1 MSLKDRLQEDIK
13 AAMRAKAADQLTT
26 LRLITAAIKQKE
38 VDERVSLDDGQVLS
52 VIEKMVKQRKDSIA
66 QFQAGGRQDLVDKES
81 AELVLLQSYLPA
93 QLSEEEIRAEV
104 RAGLDALITA
114 GEAVSPALMGK
125 VMAQLKPRLAGRA
138 DMGTVSR
145 LIKEALTSR

>member
-13 AAMRAKAADQLTT
+13 AAMRAKAAEPLTT

-93 QLSEEEIRAEV
+93 QLSEEEVRAEV

-145 LIKEALTSR
+145 LIKEALSSR

>member
-38 VDERVSLDDGQVLS
+38 VDERVTLDDAQVLS

-66 QFQAGGRQDLVDKES
+66 QFQAGGRQDLVEKES
-81 AELVLLQSYLPA
+81 AELALLQSYLPA
-93 QLSEEEIRAEV
+93 QLTEAEIRAEV
-104 RAGLDALITA
+104 DAGVDALLAA
-114 GEAVSPALMGK
+114 GETVSPALMGK

-138 DMGTVSR
+138 DMGVVSR
-145 LIKEALTSR
+145 LIKEALSSR

>member
-38 VDERVSLDDGQVLS
+38 VDERVSLGDAQILS
-52 VIEKMVKQRKDSIA
+52 VLEKMVKQRKDSIA

-81 AELVLLQSYLPA
+81 AELALLQSYLPA
-93 QLSEEEIRAEV
+93 QLSEEEIRVEV
-104 RAGLDALITA
+104 RAVLDTLLAA

-125 VMAQLKPRLAGRA
+125 VMAQLKPRLTGRA
-138 DMGTVSR
+138 DMGVVSR
-145 LIKEALTSR
+145 LIKEALTTR

>member
-38 VDERVSLDDGQVLS
+38 VDERITLDDAQVLS

-66 QFQAGGRQDLVDKES
+66 QFQAGGRQDLVEKES
-81 AELVLLQSYLPA
+81 AELALLQSYLPA
-93 QLSEEEIRAEV
+93 QLTEAEIRAEV
-104 RAGLDALITA
+104 DAGVDALLAA
-114 GEAVSPALMGK
+114 GETVSPALMGK

-138 DMGTVSR
+138 DMGVVSR
-145 LIKEALTSR
+145 LIKEALSSR

>member
-38 VDERVSLDDGQVLS
+38 VDERVTLDDAQVLS

-66 QFQAGGRQDLVDKES
+66 QFQAGGRQDLVEKES
-81 AELVLLQSYLPA
+81 AELALLQSYLPA
-93 QLSEEEIRAEV
+93 QLSEAEIRAEV
-104 RAGLDALITA
+104 DAGVDALLAA
-114 GEAVSPALMGK
+114 GETVSPALMGK

-138 DMGTVSR
+138 DMGVVSR
-145 LIKEALTSR
+145 LIKEALSSR

>member
-104 RAGLDALITA
+104 RAGLDALITS

-145 LIKEALTSR
+145 LIKEALSSR

>member
-1 MSLKDRLQEDIK
+1 MSVKDRLQEDVK
-13 AAMRAKAADQLTT
+13 AAMRAKAADRLTT

-38 VDERVSLDDGQVLS
+38 VDERVSLDDAQVLS

-81 AELVLLQSYLPA
+81 AELALLQSYLPA
-93 QLSEEEIRAEV
+93 QLSDEEIHAEV
-104 RAGLDALITA
+104 RAALDSLLSA

-138 DMGTVSR
+138 DMGVVSR
-145 LIKEALTSR
+145 LIKEAITSR

>member
-38 VDERVSLDDGQVLS
+38 VDERVSLDDGLVLS

-145 LIKEALTSR
+145 LIKEALSSR

>member
-145 LIKEALTSR
+145 LIIEALSSR

>member
-93 QLSEEEIRAEV
+93 KLSEEEIRAEV

-145 LIKEALTSR
+145 LIKEALSSR

>member
-26 LRLITAAIKQKE
+26 LRLITSAIKQKE

-145 LIKEALTSR
+145 LIKEALSSR

>member
-38 VDERVSLDDGQVLS
+38 VDERVSLDDAQILS
-52 VIEKMVKQRKDSIA
+52 VLEKMVKQRKDSIA

-81 AELVLLQSYLPA
+81 AELTLLQSYLPA
-93 QLSEEEIRAEV
+93 QLSEEEVRVEV
-104 RAGLDALITA
+104 RAVLDTLLAA

-125 VMAQLKPRLAGRA
+125 VMAPLKPRLTGRA
-138 DMGTVSR
+138 DMGLVSR
-145 LIKEALTSR
+145 LIKEALTTR

>member
-1 MSLKDRLQEDIK
+1 
-13 AAMRAKAADQLTT
+13 
-26 LRLITAAIKQKE
+26 
-38 VDERVSLDDGQVLS
+38 
-52 VIEKMVKQRKDSIA
+52 
-66 QFQAGGRQDLVDKES
+66 VDKES
-81 AELVLLQSYLPA
+81 AELLLLQSYLPA

-104 RAGLDALITA
+104 RAGLDALITS

-145 LIKEALTSR
+145 LIKEALSSR

>member
-1 MSLKDRLQEDIK
+1 MSLKDRLQEDVK
-13 AAMRAKAADQLTT
+13 TAMRAKAADQLTT

-38 VDERVSLDDGQVLS
+38 VDERVNLDDAQVLS

-81 AELVLLQSYLPA
+81 AELALLQSYLPA
-93 QLSEEEIRAEV
+93 QLSEEEIHAEV
-104 RAGLDALITA
+104 RAAVATLLAA
-114 GEAVSPALMGK
+114 GEVVSPALMGK

-138 DMGTVSR
+138 DMGVVSR
-145 LIKEALTSR
+145 LIKEAITSR

>member
-38 VDERVSLDDGQVLS
+38 VDERVSLDDAQVLS
-52 VIEKMVKQRKDSIA
+52 VLEKMVKQRKDSIA

-81 AELVLLQSYLPA
+81 AELALLQSYLPA
-93 QLSEEEIRAEV
+93 QLSEEEIRVEV
-104 RAGLDALITA
+104 RAVLDTLLAA

-125 VMAQLKPRLAGRA
+125 VMAQLKPRLTGRA
-138 DMGTVSR
+138 DMGLVSR
-145 LIKEALTSR
+145 LIKEALTTR

>member
-38 VDERVSLDDGQVLS
+38 VDERVSLDDPQVLS

-81 AELVLLQSYLPA
+81 AELALLQSYLPA

-104 RAGLDALITA
+104 RVGLDALLAT

-138 DMGTVSR
+138 DMGVVSR

>member
-38 VDERVSLDDGQVLS
+38 VDERVSLDDGKVLS

-93 QLSEEEIRAEV
+93 QLSEEEVRAEV

-145 LIKEALTSR
+145 LIKEALSSR

>member
-38 VDERVSLDDGQVLS
+38 VDERVSLDDPQVLS
-52 VIEKMVKQRKDSIA
+52 VIEKMVIQRKDSIA
-66 QFQAGGRQDLVDKES
+66 QFQAGGRQDLVDKEA
-81 AELVLLQSYLPA
+81 AELALLQSYLPA

-104 RAGLDALITA
+104 RVGLDALLAA

-138 DMGTVSR
+138 DMGVVSR

>member
-145 LIKEALTSR
+145 LIKEALSSR

>member
-81 AELVLLQSYLPA
+81 AELLLLQSYLPA

-145 LIKEALTSR
+145 LIKEALSSR

>member
-1 MSLKDRLQEDIK
+1 MSLKDRLQEDVK
-13 AAMRAKAADQLTT
+13 TAMRAKAADQLTT

-38 VDERVSLDDGQVLS
+38 VDERVSLDDAQVLS

-81 AELVLLQSYLPA
+81 AELALLQSYLPA
-93 QLSEEEIRAEV
+93 QLSEEEIHAEV
-104 RAGLDALITA
+104 RAAVDTLLAA
-114 GEAVSPALMGK
+114 GEVVSPALMGK

-138 DMGTVSR
+138 DMGVVSR
-145 LIKEALTSR
+145 LIKEAITSR

>member
-1 MSLKDRLQEDIK
+1 MPLKDRLQEDIK

-104 RAGLDALITA
+104 RAGLDALITS

-145 LIKEALTSR
+145 LIKEALSSR